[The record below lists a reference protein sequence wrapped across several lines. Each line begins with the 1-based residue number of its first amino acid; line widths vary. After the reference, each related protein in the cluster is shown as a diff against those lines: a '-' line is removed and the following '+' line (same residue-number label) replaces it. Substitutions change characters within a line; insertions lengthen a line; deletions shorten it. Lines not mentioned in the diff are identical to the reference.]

1 MRTARNIVAGNAVT
15 GHPVSHRAP
24 RNTLS
29 RRQLIRGVRDGLAL
43 ALMPGG
49 SVLRAAEAPD
59 PFAALEAA
67 SGGRLGV
74 AALDTGTGRTHA
86 HRGDER
92 FGMCSTF
99 KLPLAGVILQAADRG
114 ELSLDQRV
122 HYTERDLVPHAP
134 VTSQF
139 LARGWMTVAELAEA
153 TQTTSDNVAANL
165 LLGLLGGPAGFT
177 ERLRRTGD
185 DVTRLDRLEPSM
197 NHVLP
202 GQLEDT
208 TTPLAMARTTARFAV
223 ADALDA
229 PSRERLVGWMVATN
243 TGLRRLR
250 AGLPDGWRAGDKT
263 GTGMA
268 EGMPDRYNDVAVA
281 FPPGRAPLVIA
292 AYYESGVRSES
303 IRPEDEAV
311 LAAAARIAVAWFDA
325 GA

>member
-1 MRTARNIVAGNAVT
+1 MSGHRNPHRTTPPA
-15 GHPVSHRAP
+15 
-24 RNTLS
+24 LS
-29 RRQLIRGVRDGLAL
+29 RRQFVRGACDGLAL
-43 ALMPGG
+43 ALLAGG
-49 SVLRAAEAPD
+49 PALRADEAAD
-59 PFAALEAA
+59 PFAGLEVA

-74 AALDTGTGRTHA
+74 AALDTGTGRTRA

-122 HYTERDLVPHAP
+122 QYTERDLVPHAP
-134 VTSQF
+134 VTSQY
-139 LARGWMTVAELAEA
+139 LARGWMTVRELAEA

-165 LLGLLGGPAGFT
+165 LLGLVGGPAGFT

-185 DVTRLDRLEPSM
+185 YVTRLDRLEPSM

-208 TTPLAMARTTARFAV
+208 TTPLAMARTAAWFGVSGGLEAR
-223 ADALDA
+223 
-229 PSRERLVGWMVATN
+229 SRERLFGWMVATD

-250 AGLPDGWRAGDKT
+250 AGLPAGWRAGDKT

-268 EGMPDRYNDVAVA
+268 EGIPDRYNDVAVA